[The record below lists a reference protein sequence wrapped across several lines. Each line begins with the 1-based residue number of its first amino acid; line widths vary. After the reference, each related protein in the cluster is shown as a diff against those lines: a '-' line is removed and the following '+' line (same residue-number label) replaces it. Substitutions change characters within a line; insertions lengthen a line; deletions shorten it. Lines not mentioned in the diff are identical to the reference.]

1 MQLYA
6 NEEVNKNDCL
16 GSLLEEKNETSYGNF
31 SWREFSLNLLE
42 YLGRMLL
49 FNGSGLYS

>member
-31 SWREFSLNLLE
+31 SWGEFSLNLLE
-42 YLGRMLL
+42 YLGRMFFL
-49 FNGSGLYS
+49 NDSGLYS

>member
-16 GSLLEEKNETSYGNF
+16 GSLLEEKMKLLMEILVGENF
-31 SWREFSLNLLE
+31 L
-42 YLGRMLL
+42 
-49 FNGSGLYS
+49 